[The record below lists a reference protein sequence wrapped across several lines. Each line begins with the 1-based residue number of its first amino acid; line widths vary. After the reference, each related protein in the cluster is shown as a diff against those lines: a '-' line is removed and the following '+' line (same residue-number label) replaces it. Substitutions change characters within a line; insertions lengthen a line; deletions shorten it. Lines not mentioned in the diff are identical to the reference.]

1 MIVFV
6 CSLIGFILFLYL
18 VQRGTL
24 QQQEEALAL
33 FVIKSRTPAL
43 TRMMLFFTNF
53 GKALPTIILQL
64 LLYVFP
70 ATQTILA
77 PKAAASVLLVSAFAY
92 LIKRIV
98 RRERPNDHRL
108 VEEKDH
114 SFPSAHAATS
124 AALYGTAA
132 MNMAFLLPPAV
143 LPMSIL
149 AVLLSFMIGFSRVY
163 LGIHF
168 LTDVIGGWFLGL
180 AVAALITILL

>member
-1 MIVFV
+1 M
-6 CSLIGFILFLYL
+6 
-18 VQRGTL
+18 
-24 QQQEEALAL
+24 
-33 FVIKSRTPAL
+33 
-43 TRMMLFFTNF
+43 
-53 GKALPTIILQL
+53 PTIILLL

-149 AVLLSFMIGFSRVY
+149 AALLSFMIGFSRVY

-168 LTDVIGGWFLGL
+168 
-180 AVAALITILL
+180 

>member
-53 GKALPTIILQL
+53 GKALPTIILLL

-114 SFPSAHAATS
+114 SFP
-124 AALYGTAA
+124 

>member
-1 MIVFV
+1 M
-6 CSLIGFILFLYL
+6 
-18 VQRGTL
+18 
-24 QQQEEALAL
+24 
-33 FVIKSRTPAL
+33 
-43 TRMMLFFTNF
+43 
-53 GKALPTIILQL
+53 PTIILLL

>member
-1 MIVFV
+1 
-6 CSLIGFILFLYL
+6 
-18 VQRGTL
+18 
-24 QQQEEALAL
+24 
-33 FVIKSRTPAL
+33 
-43 TRMMLFFTNF
+43 MLFRSNF
-53 GKALPTIILQL
+53 GKALPTIILLL

-70 ATQTILA
+70 ATQPILA

-124 AALYGTAA
+124 AALYGTVA

>member
-1 MIVFV
+1 MVSYFFIFG
-6 CSLIGFILFLYL
+6 STWYAATTRGGTGFICY
-18 VQRGTL
+18 
-24 QQQEEALAL
+24 QEPNTCFNTDDAL
-33 FVIKSRTPAL
+33 
-43 TRMMLFFTNF
+43 FTNF
-53 GKALPTIILQL
+53 GKALPTIILLL

-149 AVLLSFMIGFSRVY
+149 AVLLSFMIGLSRVY

>member
-1 MIVFV
+1 M
-6 CSLIGFILFLYL
+6 LFLQIS
-18 VQRGTL
+18 V
-24 QQQEEALAL
+24 
-33 FVIKSRTPAL
+33 
-43 TRMMLFFTNF
+43 
-53 GKALPTIILQL
+53 KALPTIILLL

-180 AVAALITILL
+180 AVAALITICYDFWPCTVSVLIIIE

>member
-1 MIVFV
+1 MIVFA
-6 CSLIGFILFLYL
+6 CSMFGFILFVYL
-18 VQRGTL
+18 VQQGTL

-53 GKALPTIILQL
+53 GKALPTIIILL

-70 ATQTILA
+70 ATQAVLA

-92 LIKRIV
+92 IIKRIV
-98 RRERPNDHRL
+98 RRERPTNHRL

-132 MNMAFLLPPAV
+132 MKIAHLLPSAV

-149 AVLLSFMIGFSRVY
+149 AILLSFMIGFSRVY

-168 LTDVIGGWFLGL
+168 LTDVIGGWFLGI
-180 AVAALITILL
+180 AVAALITIVL

>member
-1 MIVFV
+1 
-6 CSLIGFILFLYL
+6 
-18 VQRGTL
+18 
-24 QQQEEALAL
+24 
-33 FVIKSRTPAL
+33 
-43 TRMMLFFTNF
+43 MLFFTNF
-53 GKALPTIILQL
+53 GKALPTIILLL

-124 AALYGTAA
+124 AALYGTVA

>member
-6 CSLIGFILFLYL
+6 CSLIGFILFIFGSTWYAATT
-18 VQRGTL
+18 RGGTGFICY
-24 QQQEEALAL
+24 QEPNTCFNTDDAL
-33 FVIKSRTPAL
+33 
-43 TRMMLFFTNF
+43 FTNF
-53 GKALPTIILQL
+53 GKALPTIILLL

-114 SFPSAHAATS
+114 SFP
-124 AALYGTAA
+124 
-132 MNMAFLLPPAV
+132 
-143 LPMSIL
+143 
-149 AVLLSFMIGFSRVY
+149 
-163 LGIHF
+163 
-168 LTDVIGGWFLGL
+168 
-180 AVAALITILL
+180 